1 MTTQQVPAPKQPS
14 SPVRRVFPPA
24 PLRAG
29 IVIGSFTAVLY
40 LVTLVNML
48 AFHGTLTRFGIEPR
62 TVSGLPGV
70 VWSPLIHNSWG
81 HLFGNTVPVLVF
93 GFLAMAAGIGPWIAT
108 TVLIWLVSGFGVWL
122 TGGAGV
128 TVGASG
134 IVFGWLAFLLLRGVF
149 NRSAGQ
155 LAIAVVL
162 LLFWGSILLGLLPG
176 LHPGISWQGHL
187 FGALGGILAAW
198 LAAMASRRQT
208 KPTPAQPVTG
218 GSGTIGQS

>member
-1 MTTQQVPAPKQPS
+1 MTSQQVPALKQPS
-14 SPVRRVFPPA
+14 SPARRVLPA
-24 PLRAG
+24 APMRAG
-29 IVIGSFTAVLY
+29 IVIGSFTVVLY

-48 AFHGTLTRFGIEPR
+48 AFHGSLRQFGIGPR

-70 VWSPLIHNSWG
+70 VWAPLIHDGWA
-81 HLFGNTVPVLVF
+81 HLFGNTIPVLVF
-93 GFLAMAAGIGPWIAT
+93 GFLAMSAGIGPWIAT

-122 TGGAGV
+122 TGGAV

-134 IVFGWLAFLLLRGVF
+134 IVFGWLAFLLVRGVF

-155 LAIAVVL
+155 LTVAVVL
-162 LLFWGSILLGLLPG
+162 LLFWGSTLLGLLPG

-198 LAAMASRRQT
+198 LAAMANRRRT
-208 KPTPAQPVTG
+208 TAAPAQPVTG
-218 GSGTIGQS
+218 GSTTIGQP